1 MILEENPHVDEQFHA
16 DESVGMHPDELQ
28 QHLHRVQLVLAHSR
42 AVEEADDAE
51 NSSFEVPALVLPA
64 PELAAELRAQLDTLH
79 PADIAYILEALPLE
93 ERRFIWNLVK
103 TDRDGDILLEVS
115 DAVRES
121 LIEIMAPHELKA
133 AAETLDADE
142 LADLAPDLPP
152 EIIEDVFKSLS
163 SDEREQLRA
172 AMSYDKDSVGALM
185 DFDLVTVREDVSLEV
200 VLRYLRRFDELP
212 DHTDKLFVIDRE
224 EHLVGILTLETLLIS
239 DPDREVSEV
248 MRRDPKVIF
257 SPSDDAGDAV
267 QAFERYDLVSAPV
280 VDRSNKLIGRLT
292 VADIVDF
299 IRDESEAELLNQ
311 AGLREEEDVFAS
323 VWDSVK
329 NRWAWLAVNL
339 VTAFIASRVIGAFEG
354 SIEKLVALAA
364 LMPIVAG
371 IGGNSGNQTITM
383 IVRAIAVGQIDEQ
396 SAMKRL
402 LKKELCVALFNGVVW
417 GGLLGVLAW
426 WLYDSVSLG
435 LVMTSAMTLNLLLA
449 ASAGVLIPMMRQRLG
464 TDPAI
469 GSSVMITALTDSG
482 GFFIFLGL
490 ATLFLI

>member
-1 MILEENPHVDEQFHA
+1 MTPEEDTPADEQSRA
-16 DESVGMHPDELQ
+16 DEGVGMHPDELQ
-28 QHLHRVQLVLAHSR
+28 QHLHRVQLVLAHSH
-42 AVEEADDAE
+42 ALEETIGVGSS
-51 NSSFEVPALVLPA
+51 NSETPALVLPT
-64 PELAAELRAQLDTLH
+64 PEHLTELRAQLDALH

-93 ERRFIWNLVK
+93 ERRYVWNLVK
-103 TDRDGDILLEVS
+103 ANRDGEILLEVS

-121 LIEIMAPHELKA
+121 LIEFMAPHELKA

-152 EIIEDVFKSLS
+152 EVIEDVFKALS

-172 AMSYDKDSVGALM
+172 AMSYDEGSVGALM

-212 DHTDKLFVIDRE
+212 NHTDKLFVVDRE
-224 EHLVGILTLETLLIS
+224 EHLIGILTLEALLIT
-239 DPDREVSEV
+239 DPDKEVSEV
-248 MRRDPKVIF
+248 MQHEPKVSF
-257 SPSDDAGDAV
+257 SPNDDASDAA

-280 VDRSNKLIGRLT
+280 VDRSNRLIGRLT
-292 VADIVDF
+292 VADMVDF
-299 IRDESEAELLNQ
+299 IREESEAEILNQ
-311 AGLREEEDVFAS
+311 VGLREEEDIFAS

-329 NRWAWLAVNL
+329 NRWSWLAINL

-383 IVRAIAVGQIDEQ
+383 IVRAIAVGQIEQ
-396 SAMKRL
+396 SALKRL
-402 LKKELCVALFNGVVW
+402 IKKELGVALFNGLTW

-426 WLYDSVSLG
+426 WLYKSISLG
-435 LVMTSAMTLNLLLA
+435 MVMTAAMTLNLLLA
-449 ASAGVLIPMMRQRLG
+449 ASAGVLIPMMRQRFG

-490 ATLFLI
+490 ATLFLL